1 MLLGSMFIIV
11 SSFVLMVDHEH
22 ENKFFKKLFKVG
34 CAWFKIFSI
43 VELTLILSLIII
55 IIAFSLAEEGII

>member
-22 ENKFFKKLFKVG
+22 ENKFYRRLFKVG
-34 CAWFKIFSI
+34 CAWFKFFSI
-43 VELTLILSLIII
+43 VELTLILGLIIM
-55 IIAFSLAEEGII
+55 IIAFNLAEEGII